1 MKNLLS
7 IHRTLASLCLLGVA
21 TTIAPTAAHAQVASG
36 FTDRA
41 EQMGPQR
48 IPSFGRSIASVDDST
63 ALVSNPANLVVVPGG
78 ELRWQG
84 VYLRNDAEL
93 PYKGHAVGFAVPVPS
108 VGLGFGMR
116 GDFLNPPMENASQI
130 NDRYSWLTWGLAF
143 GSEMGSVGVSV
154 QRSYSNDALVHAL
167 VSWTAGLTLRPW
179 NPLALAV
186 VASHFNAPV
195 NDFDGTI
202 DRTFDFGMAVRPLGT
217 ENLEVG
223 LETRLVDPALAEQ
236 FWVPRAT
243 LGVALPHVGRIH
255 GDIAVSDLGEK
266 LGDRAWLAS
275 VGLTVNLNGARVATE
290 LGGGTLVGDRLGEE
304 AKNQAYENAYSEV
317 ALKFY
322 RDPTGI
328 EQPRFAVRIRIE
340 STPGPREHVAL
351 LRELWR
357 IAERERS
364 VDAVVLELRDDP
376 ARSTADTQEL
386 RDAIRYLRVH
396 GKRVICH
403 LEESRGGALYACSA
417 ADHILIHP
425 AGGIRFA
432 GLKSRRFYY
441 AQLLENLGIHADFV
455 RIGDHKSAPE
465 SWTRDGG
472 TDVSRADRLA
482 LMQEFERYYAGG
494 IATGRG
500 IEVEELRKRIA
511 SGPFTAKEAKE
522 AGLVDSYAF
531 DDQIEEAMQDVLGR
545 RTRLVKSSEIA
556 SRAAPRFGVGPSVAL
571 VYAEGAIADGRSR
584 AVPFLGMRTIG
595 SYSFAE
601 TLQKVRQDDTIKAV
615 VLRIDSPGGSAMA
628 SDVIWRELHLL
639 AKAKPLV
646 VSMGAVAASGGY
658 YIAAPAKRIYAN
670 PLTIT
675 GSIGIYY
682 GKADVAALLKR
693 IGVSSE
699 VVKSTPRADAH
710 DLFRPYTDAER
721 ADLKDKI
728 EQYYDIFLDR
738 VANGRALSKQEVD
751 AVGQGR
757 VWTGEQAVERGLA
770 DEVGGLRQALEYAR
784 QVANLPRHAPIVELP
799 PPDSSLLGRVLGVEG
814 VRSQVTGLLPGELLE
829 LVQAAAPFMLYSPDE
844 PMALMEL
851 VEIGP

>member
-1 MKNLLS
+1 MKAHLRFRN
-7 IHRTLASLCLLGVA
+7 AVAALCFAAG
-21 TTIAPTAAHAQVASG
+21 TITAPAVHAQVTSG

-41 EQMGPQR
+41 EQMGPLR
-48 IPSFGRSIASVDDST
+48 IPSFGRSVATVDDST
-63 ALVSNPANLVVVPGG
+63 ALVSNPANLVMVPGG

-84 VYLRNDAEL
+84 VYLRDDAAL

-116 GDFLNPPMENASQI
+116 GDFLNPPGDNASQI
-130 NDRYSWLTWGLAF
+130 SDRYNWLTWGLAL
-143 GSEMGSVGVSV
+143 GSEMGSVGVSL
-154 QRSYSNDALVHAL
+154 QRSYSNDALAHAL
-167 VSWTAGLTLRPW
+167 VSWTAGLSLRPW
-179 NPLALAV
+179 NPIALAV

-195 NDFDGTI
+195 NEFEGTI
-202 DRTFDFGMAVRPLGT
+202 DRSFDFGMAVRPLGT
-217 ENLEVG
+217 EDLEVG

-243 LGVALPHVGRIH
+243 LGVSVPRVGRLH
-255 GDIAVSDLGEK
+255 GDIAVSDLREQI
-266 LGDRAWLAS
+266 GDRAWLAS
-275 VGLTVNLNGARVATE
+275 VGLAVNLNGARAATE
-290 LGGGTLVGDRLGEE
+290 LGGGTLVGDRLGET
-304 AKNQAYENAYSEV
+304 AKNQAHENAYSEV

-322 RDPTGI
+322 RNPTGI
-328 EQPRFAVRIRIE
+328 ERPRFAVRIRIE

-357 IAERERS
+357 IAEYERS

-376 ARSTADTQEL
+376 AKSSAHTQEL
-386 RDAIRYLRVH
+386 RDAIRYLRLH

-403 LEESRGGALYACSA
+403 LEESEGRALYACSA
-417 ADHILIHP
+417 ADRVLINP

-441 AQLLENLGIHADFV
+441 SQLLENLGIHADFV

-472 TDVSRADRLA
+472 TDVARADRIG
-482 LMQEFERYYAGG
+482 LMQQFERYYAGG

-500 IEVEELRKRIA
+500 IEVEQLRERIA
-511 SGPFTAKEAKE
+511 TGPFTAKEAKA
-522 AGLVDSYAF
+522 AGLVDAFAF
-531 DDQIEEAMQDVLGR
+531 DDQVEEATQDVLGR
-545 RTRLVKSSEIA
+545 PTRLVKQKEITP
-556 SRAAPRFGVGPSVAL
+556 RADSRFGVGPRVAL
-571 VYAEGAIADGRSR
+571 VYADGNIVDGRSR
-584 AVPFLGMRTIG
+584 TVPFLGMHTIG

-601 TLQKVRQDDTIKAV
+601 TLQKVREDDMTKAV

-628 SDVIWRELHLL
+628 SDVIWREVHLL
-639 AKAKPLV
+639 AKAKPV
-646 VSMGAVAASGGY
+646 IVSMGAVAASGGY
-658 YIAAPAKRIYAN
+658 YIAVPAKRIYAN

-682 GKADVAALLKR
+682 GKADVAVLMKR
-693 IGVSSE
+693 LGVSSE
-699 VVKSTPRADAH
+699 VVKTTPRADAH
-710 DLFRPYTDAER
+710 DIFRPYTDAER
-721 ADLKDKI
+721 EGLKDKI

-738 VANGRALSKQEVD
+738 VAHGRALSKEEVD

-757 VWTGEQAVERGLA
+757 VWTGEQAVEKGLV
-770 DEVGGLRQALEYAR
+770 DEVGGLRQALDYAR
-784 QVANLPRHAPIVELP
+784 QVAHLPRHAPIVELP
-799 PPDSSLLGRVLGVEG
+799 PPDSSLLGKVLGVEG
-814 VRSQVTGLLPGELLE
+814 VQSRATDLLPAELLQM
-829 LVQAAAPFMLYSPDE
+829 VSAAAPFMLYSADE